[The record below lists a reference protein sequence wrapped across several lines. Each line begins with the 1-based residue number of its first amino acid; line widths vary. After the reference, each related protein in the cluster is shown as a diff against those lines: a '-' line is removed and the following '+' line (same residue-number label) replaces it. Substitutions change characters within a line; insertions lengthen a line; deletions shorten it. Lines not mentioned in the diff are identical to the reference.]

1 MEGVIGM
8 KLIEINSKQD
18 KKTGYKRFK
27 LILAEVYDK
36 SCIVDETGTKYN
48 DNGITWIDEYVEN
61 VKDTLIGSSVT
72 VEFAD
77 ESKTDI
83 LGHGETGQYKDGVPL
98 LSNATTIGHF
108 NKAYIDEVID
118 DNGETKKVFIGEGTL
133 DYMRYS
139 DCIDLLSEK
148 LSNDETIHG
157 SVEIVRT
164 ENNSAIVYLYGYKD
178 IGRIPTEFEFSG
190 YALLGCGIQPS
201 DHTASLL
208 ELNNKK
214 NDIKEESITMD
225 EKTLGIITDSVKAC
239 IAECNNKSAEYESKI
254 TELNEVVETKV
265 TENTELNDKIEK
277 LTKALADMEA
287 ERNTYYDQIG
297 VIEKELAEH
306 NMLVDLGRNDL
317 GKISEF
323 GTVKVE
329 KYMSI
334 ERYSHVMHI
343 GSTVAGKLDKSKSYM
358 DAVGSV
364 LPAGT
369 LSGAPKIRAMESINE
384 LENNKRGIYGGAI
397 GYIDFTGNLDT
408 CIGIR
413 IAFKKNGKVFVR
425 SGAGIVADSVPENE
439 YRECINKARA
449 VMNAVGEGG
458 DTDDFVD

>member
-1 MEGVIGM
+1 M

-108 NKAYIDEVID
+108 DKAYIDEITD
-118 DNGETKKVFIGEGTL
+118 DDGKTKKVFIGEGTL

-148 LSNDETIHG
+148 LSNNETIHG

-190 YALLGCGIQPS
+190 YALLGCGVRPS

-239 IAECNNKSAEYESKI
+239 IAECNSKNGEFESKI
-254 TELNEVVETKV
+254 AELNSALETKMN
-265 TENTELNDKIEK
+265 ENANLSDEIAK
-277 LTKALADMEA
+277 LQKAIQDLEA
-287 ERNTYYDQIG
+287 EREGFWAEKDAL
-297 VIEKELAEH
+297 EKELGELKAKQRLAEL
-306 NMLVDLGRNDL
+306 NSALEGFTDEQKEYAKAEIDAFNADPVKLEINSITAKIYEGI
-317 GKISEF
+317 GKA
-323 GTVKVE
+323 
-329 KYMSI
+329 
-334 ERYSHVMHI
+334 
-343 GSTVAGKLDKSKSYM
+343 TVASKNKKAKVLAEQNSKKV
-358 DAVGSV
+358 DIFADIDDISTSNDDDGS
-364 LPAGT
+364 
-369 LSGAPKIRAMESINE
+369 
-384 LENNKRGIYGGAI
+384 IY
-397 GYIDFTGNLDT
+397 
-408 CIGIR
+408 
-413 IAFKKNGKVFVR
+413 
-425 SGAGIVADSVPENE
+425 
-439 YRECINKARA
+439 
-449 VMNAVGEGG
+449 
-458 DTDDFVD
+458 

>member
-1 MEGVIGM
+1 M

-108 NKAYIDEVID
+108 DKAYIDEVID
-118 DNGETKKVFIGEGTL
+118 DNEETKKVFIGEGTL

-148 LSNDETIHG
+148 LSNNETIHG

-190 YALLGCGIQPS
+190 YALLGCSIQPS

-287 ERNTYYDQIG
+287 ERNTYYDQIR
-297 VIEKELAEH
+297 VIETELAE
-306 NMLVDLGRNDL
+306 L
-317 GKISEF
+317 
-323 GTVKVE
+323 KVE
-329 KYMSI
+329 KRLAEMNSAIAEFTDEQKAFAEAEIKAFEADPIKSEINSI
-334 ERYSHVMHI
+334 TAKIYEEI
-343 GSTVAGKLDKSKSYM
+343 GKAAVSATKKAEKNKIAEQNSKKVDIFADIDDISTSND
-358 DAVGSV
+358 DDGS
-364 LPAGT
+364 
-369 LSGAPKIRAMESINE
+369 
-384 LENNKRGIYGGAI
+384 IY
-397 GYIDFTGNLDT
+397 
-408 CIGIR
+408 
-413 IAFKKNGKVFVR
+413 
-425 SGAGIVADSVPENE
+425 
-439 YRECINKARA
+439 
-449 VMNAVGEGG
+449 
-458 DTDDFVD
+458 

>member
-108 NKAYIDEVID
+108 DKAYIDEVID

-148 LSNDETIHG
+148 LSNDETIYG
-157 SVEIVRT
+157 SVELVRT

-190 YALLGCGIQPS
+190 YALLGCGVRPS

-287 ERNTYYDQIG
+287 ERNTYYDQIR
-297 VIEKELAEH
+297 VIETELAE
-306 NMLVDLGRNDL
+306 L
-317 GKISEF
+317 
-323 GTVKVE
+323 KVE
-329 KYMSI
+329 KRLAEMNSAIAEFTDEQKAFAEAEIKAFEADPIKSEINSI
-334 ERYSHVMHI
+334 TAKIYEEI
-343 GSTVAGKLDKSKSYM
+343 GKAAVSATKKAEKNKIAEQNSKKVDIFADIDDVSTSND
-358 DAVGSV
+358 DDD
-364 LPAGT
+364 
-369 LSGAPKIRAMESINE
+369 SI
-384 LENNKRGIYGGAI
+384 Y
-397 GYIDFTGNLDT
+397 
-408 CIGIR
+408 
-413 IAFKKNGKVFVR
+413 
-425 SGAGIVADSVPENE
+425 
-439 YRECINKARA
+439 
-449 VMNAVGEGG
+449 
-458 DTDDFVD
+458 

>member
-1 MEGVIGM
+1 M

-108 NKAYIDEVID
+108 DKAYIDEVID

-148 LSNDETIHG
+148 LSNNETIHG

-239 IAECNNKSAEYESKI
+239 IAECISKSAEYESKI

-287 ERNTYYDQIG
+287 ERNTYYDKIG
-297 VIEKELAEH
+297 VIEKELAE
-306 NMLVDLGRNDL
+306 L
-317 GKISEF
+317 
-323 GTVKVE
+323 KVE
-329 KYMSI
+329 KRLAEMNSAIAEFTDEQKAFAEAEIKAFEADPIKSEINSI
-334 ERYSHVMHI
+334 TAKIYEEI
-343 GSTVAGKLDKSKSYM
+343 GKAAVSATKKAEKNKIAEQNSKKVDIFADIDDISTSND
-358 DAVGSV
+358 DDGS
-364 LPAGT
+364 
-369 LSGAPKIRAMESINE
+369 
-384 LENNKRGIYGGAI
+384 IY
-397 GYIDFTGNLDT
+397 
-408 CIGIR
+408 
-413 IAFKKNGKVFVR
+413 
-425 SGAGIVADSVPENE
+425 
-439 YRECINKARA
+439 
-449 VMNAVGEGG
+449 
-458 DTDDFVD
+458 

>member
-1 MEGVIGM
+1 M

-108 NKAYIDEVID
+108 DKAYIDEVTD
-118 DNGETKKVFIGEGTL
+118 DDKKTKKVFVGEGTL

-148 LSNDETIHG
+148 LSNNETIHG

-214 NDIKEESITMD
+214 NDIKEEFITMD

-239 IAECNNKSAEYESKI
+239 IAECNSKNGEFESRI
-254 TELNEVVETKV
+254 TELNSALEIKTN
-265 TENTELNDKIEK
+265 ENNDLSDKIEK
-277 LTKALADMEA
+277 LRKAIQDMETERESFYAERDALERELGTLKAEKRLTEMNAALANFTDEQKEYAKAEIEAFNADPIKSEINSITAKIYEGIGKATIASEA
-287 ERNTYYDQIG
+287 E
-297 VIEKELAEH
+297 KAKFLAEQ
-306 NMLVDLGRNDL
+306 NSKKIDIFADIDDVSTSNDDD
-317 GKISEF
+317 G
-323 GTVKVE
+323 
-329 KYMSI
+329 SI
-334 ERYSHVMHI
+334 Y
-343 GSTVAGKLDKSKSYM
+343 
-358 DAVGSV
+358 
-364 LPAGT
+364 
-369 LSGAPKIRAMESINE
+369 
-384 LENNKRGIYGGAI
+384 
-397 GYIDFTGNLDT
+397 
-408 CIGIR
+408 
-413 IAFKKNGKVFVR
+413 
-425 SGAGIVADSVPENE
+425 
-439 YRECINKARA
+439 
-449 VMNAVGEGG
+449 
-458 DTDDFVD
+458 

>member
-1 MEGVIGM
+1 M

-61 VKDTLIGSSVT
+61 VKDTLVGSSVT

-108 NKAYIDEVID
+108 DKAYIDEVID

-148 LSNDETIHG
+148 LSNNETIHG

-214 NDIKEESITMD
+214 NDIKEEFITMD

-287 ERNTYYDQIG
+287 ERNTYYDQIR
-297 VIEKELAEH
+297 VIETELAE
-306 NMLVDLGRNDL
+306 L
-317 GKISEF
+317 
-323 GTVKVE
+323 KVE
-329 KYMSI
+329 KRLVEMNSAIAEFTDEQKAFAEAEIKAFEADPIKSEINSI
-334 ERYSHVMHI
+334 TAKIYEEI
-343 GSTVAGKLDKSKSYM
+343 GKAAVSATKKAEKNKIAEQNSKKVDIFADIDDVSTSND
-358 DAVGSV
+358 DDGS
-364 LPAGT
+364 
-369 LSGAPKIRAMESINE
+369 
-384 LENNKRGIYGGAI
+384 IY
-397 GYIDFTGNLDT
+397 
-408 CIGIR
+408 
-413 IAFKKNGKVFVR
+413 
-425 SGAGIVADSVPENE
+425 
-439 YRECINKARA
+439 
-449 VMNAVGEGG
+449 
-458 DTDDFVD
+458 